1 MNGRVGVTDEEWAV
15 ISPLLPPERGRW
27 ARPAH
32 DNRSYFEGM
41 LWIAR
46 SGSQWRLLPA
56 EYGNWNSV
64 YRRFRRW
71 CATGVWDALLETLA
85 ELSEP
90 DNDAHMIDSTVIRA
104 HQCAAGL
111 KGGIKTRRPLAVR
124 AVVSP
129 PKSTPGATDK
139 VGR

>member
-1 MNGRVGVTDEEWAV
+1 MARCVGVTDAEWDV

-27 ARPAH
+27 SRPAH
-32 DNRSYFEGM
+32 DNRRYFEGM

-46 SGSQWRLLPA
+46 SGSQWRLLPV

-85 ELSEP
+85 ELGMP
-90 DNDAHMIDSTVIRA
+90 DNEAHMIDSTVIRA
-104 HQCAAGL
+104 HQCAAGV
-111 KGGIKTRRPLAVR
+111 KGGIKTRRPLGVP
-124 AVVSP
+124 VVASQP
-129 PKSTPGATDK
+129 RSTPAVTDK
-139 VGR
+139 ADR